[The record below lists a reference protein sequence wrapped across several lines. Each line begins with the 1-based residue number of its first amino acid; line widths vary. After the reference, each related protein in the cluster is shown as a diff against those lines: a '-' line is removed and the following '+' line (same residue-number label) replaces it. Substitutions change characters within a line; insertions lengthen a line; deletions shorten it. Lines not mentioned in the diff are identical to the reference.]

1 MTPNCIQ
8 QIENLTK
15 TNEVFAGLTVEQL
28 LYAAIKDTD
37 YETVMCVLQTTKW
50 EVRIDGHSNHGF

>member
-1 MTPNCIQ
+1 MTPNCITQ
-8 QIENLTK
+8 VEDLTK

-37 YETVMCVLQTTKW
+37 YETVLGVLTTTNW
-50 EVRIDGHSNHGF
+50 EVVNE